1 MIVRGNHMAN
11 EVVSEKT
18 KQLIDYL
25 VSKHHLS
32 TVTSLIKLCYLS
44 DLVSVGAGNGQITNF
59 KYIRW
64 HFGPFDKRIEDAL
77 FELVER
83 GDVSSETAYTD
94 YGTEYVKYKVADD
107 GEPTVDKLTEADLG
121 HVNAVLDSLK
131 GYGPKALTQVAYKTK
146 PMLALGAT
154 LGGTE
159 NMGATLNLSTK

>member
-1 MIVRGNHMAN
+1 MTN

-44 DLVSVGAGNGQITNF
+44 DLVSVGAGNKQITDFN
-59 KYIRW
+59 YYRW
-64 HFGPFDKRIEDAL
+64 HFGPYDKKIEDVL
-77 FELVER
+77 FQLVQR
-83 GDVSSETAYTD
+83 GDIASETTYTD
-94 YGTEYVKYKVADD
+94 YGTEYVKYKVTDD
-107 GEPTVDKLTEADLG
+107 SEPATDKLSETDLG

-159 NMGATLNLSTK
+159 NMGKKLDLAIK

>member
-1 MIVRGNHMAN
+1 MTK

-32 TVTSLIKLCYLS
+32 TVTSLVKLCYLC
-44 DLVSVGAGNGQITNF
+44 DLVSVGAGNDQITNF
-59 KYIRW
+59 NYYRW
-64 HFGPFDKRIEDAL
+64 HFGPYDRKIEDAL
-77 FELVER
+77 FQLVER
-83 GDVSSETAYTD
+83 GDITSDTTYTD
-94 YGTEYVKYKVADD
+94 YGTEYVKYNVSDD
-107 GEPTVDKLTEADLG
+107 SEPTIDKLTKTDLG

-159 NMGATLNLSTK
+159 NMGKPLDLTIK

>member
-1 MIVRGNHMAN
+1 MAN
-11 EVVSEKT
+11 EVITEKT

-32 TVTSLIKLCYLS
+32 TVTSLVKLCYLS
-44 DLVSVGAGNGQITNF
+44 DLVSVSAGNGQITNF

-83 GDVSSETAYTD
+83 GDISSETTYTD
-94 YGTEYVKYKVADD
+94 YGTEYVKYSVSEDKD
-107 GEPTVDKLTEADLG
+107 PTITELSETDLG

-159 NMGATLNLSTK
+159 NMGSPLNLSLSSK